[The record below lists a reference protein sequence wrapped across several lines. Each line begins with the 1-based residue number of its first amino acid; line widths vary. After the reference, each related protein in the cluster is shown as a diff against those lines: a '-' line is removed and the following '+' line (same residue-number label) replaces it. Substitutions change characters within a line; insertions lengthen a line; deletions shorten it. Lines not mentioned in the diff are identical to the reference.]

1 MLPKPAMDFELN
13 SLKTWL
19 SQHIEGVDYAHGPLT
34 LEKIGEG
41 QSNPTFFVN
50 AGARR
55 LVLRKQPPGEL
66 LPSAHAID
74 REYRIMGALAATNVP
89 VPTMIA
95 YCEDKSVIGTA
106 FYVMERIDGA
116 VMANYALPEIAA
128 PQRQGYYDAAAKTL
142 AQLHSVDL
150 EKTQLADY
158 GKPGN
163 YFARQI
169 ARWTRQWQASK
180 TGENADV
187 EMLVAWLP
195 EHIPSSE
202 ITSIAHGDFRFGNL
216 MFARIGGKSS
226 ETAPQVLP
234 IADPRGAPQRGDR
247 GTAVG
252 EHTCAENGGVR
263 LTAPQVLAVLDWE
276 LSTLGHP
283 LADLAFFC
291 MAWHMPPSAFE
302 GLRGLD
308 LAALGVPTQAEF
320 VARYQAEG
328 GCREPLLPF
337 HLAFSM
343 FRFAVILE
351 GVKARGLAGNASASN
366 AANVGALGQEFAR
379 AAVGL
384 IGSSPPKL
392 GGQ

>member
-1 MLPKPAMDFELN
+1 MDFELTA
-13 SLKTWL
+13 LKTWL
-19 SQHIEGVDYAHGPLT
+19 AQHIEGVDYAHGPLT

-55 LVLRKQPPGEL
+55 LVLRKQPAGAL

-74 REYRIMGALAATNVP
+74 REYRIMGALASTNVP
-89 VPTMIA
+89 VPAMIG
-95 YCEDKSVIGTA
+95 YCDDKSVIGTA

-116 VMANYALPEIAA
+116 VMANYALPQIAA
-128 PQRQGYYDAAAKTL
+128 PQRRGYYDAAAKTL
-142 AQLHSVDL
+142 AHLHSVDL
-150 EKTQLADY
+150 EKTQLTDY

-180 TGENADV
+180 TGDNADV
-187 EMLVAWLP
+187 ETLVKWLP
-195 EHIPSSE
+195 ENIPVSE
-202 ITSIAHGDFRFGNL
+202 TTRIAHGDFRFGNL
-216 MFARIGGKSS
+216 MFARNDAKSV
-226 ETAPQVLP
+226 ETAPQVFP
-234 IADPRGAPQRGDR
+234 TNDQETSD
-247 GTAVG
+247 
-252 EHTCAENGGVR
+252 
-263 LTAPQVLAVLDWE
+263 TAPQVVAVLDWE

-291 MAWHMPPSAFE
+291 MAWHMPPSVFD

-308 LAALGVPTQAEF
+308 LAALGLPTQAEF
-320 VARYQAEG
+320 VSRYQAEG

-384 IGSSPPKL
+384 IGAARP
-392 GGQ
+392 